1 MDGRSARP
9 KGIALTER
17 QRIAWLR
24 LIRSDNVGPAT
35 FRDLINHF
43 GSAET
48 ALAALPE
55 LSARGGAT
63 RSIRIATE
71 GEAER
76 ELEAA
81 NKFGA
86 RFVGIGEPEYP
97 PSLRQI
103 DGAPPLLAVKG
114 NLSAAVGPAIG
125 VVGSRNASISGT
137 KFAAMVA
144 RDCGCAGYTIVSG
157 LARGIDTA
165 AHRASLDTGT
175 IAAMAGGLDQPYP
188 PENAGLLEEIWNGN
202 GLAVSEMPFG
212 WEPRAR
218 DCPRR
223 NRLIAGIALGVVIVK
238 AATRSGS
245 LITARLAGE
254 FRRLVF
260 AVPGSPLDPRCHGT
274 NSLLKDGAMIVTAP
288 SDIVEAVA
296 PLSKPD
302 RSPHLSS
309 KSPTTAQ
316 RPVRHTCRRRARP
329 RRRYFAFAS
338 RRNRSRPH
346 RGCPRADACRDR
358 RYHPTHRADACRGLP
373 RPAGTGYR
381 RTSTSPDGRARLS
394 CNGRMRHY
402 MRACRSPASM

>member
-188 PENAGLLEEIWNGN
+188 PENAALLDEIWNGN

-212 WEPRAR
+212 W
-218 DCPRR
+218 
-223 NRLIAGIALGVVIVK
+223 
-238 AATRSGS
+238 S
-245 LITARLAGE
+245 LA
-254 FRRLVF
+254 
-260 AVPGSPLDPRCHGT
+260 H
-274 NSLLKDGAMIVTAP
+274 VTFP
-288 SDIVEAVA
+288 VE
-296 PLSKPD
+296 
-302 RSPHLSS
+302 
-309 KSPTTAQ
+309 
-316 RPVRHTCRRRARP
+316 
-329 RRRYFAFAS
+329 
-338 RRNRSRPH
+338 
-346 RGCPRADACRDR
+346 
-358 RYHPTHRADACRGLP
+358 
-373 RPAGTGYR
+373 TG
-381 RTSTSPDGRARLS
+381 
-394 CNGRMRHY
+394 
-402 MRACRSPASM
+402 